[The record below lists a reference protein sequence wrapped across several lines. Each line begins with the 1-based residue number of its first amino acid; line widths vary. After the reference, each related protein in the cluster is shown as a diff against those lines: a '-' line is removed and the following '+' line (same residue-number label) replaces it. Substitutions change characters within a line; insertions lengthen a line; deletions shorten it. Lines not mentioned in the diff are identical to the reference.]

1 MTDSPGSGS
10 GSVATRA
17 ALCIGIQG
25 SNWALVQYLN
35 LTFMVHGHHVA
46 TEIKLV
52 LDGTNPLHTPHC

>member
-25 SNWALVQYLN
+25 SNWASVLYLN

-46 TEIKLV
+46 TGDQV
-52 LDGTNPLHTPHC
+52 GT